1 MCLTFLRKPKELC
14 QVDVLQL
21 FELSGWIFD
30 WGGRHLERQIHQP
43 KKVSV
48 LTREEL
54 LLPLILSRLTSI
66 NRLKS
71 AIRSPKMILSNCSL
85 LISCTPSAT
94 ACSVSALSATSFHF
108 LIIDFV
114 GSLKQEYMREAILSL
129 ASMKSRQLLRIRLK
143 SSSLNLTSPSAA
155 IMCAIS

>member
-1 MCLTFLRKPKELC
+1 MLCILRLYFNYEA
-14 QVDVLQL
+14 
-21 FELSGWIFD
+21 SAI
-30 WGGRHLERQIHQP
+30 RAY
-43 KKVSV
+43 
-48 LTREEL
+48 TREEL
-54 LLPLILSRLTSI
+54 LLPLILSRLASI

-94 ACSVSALSATSFHF
+94 ACSVSALSAISFHF

-114 GSLKQEYMREAILSL
+114 GSLKQEYMWEAVLSL